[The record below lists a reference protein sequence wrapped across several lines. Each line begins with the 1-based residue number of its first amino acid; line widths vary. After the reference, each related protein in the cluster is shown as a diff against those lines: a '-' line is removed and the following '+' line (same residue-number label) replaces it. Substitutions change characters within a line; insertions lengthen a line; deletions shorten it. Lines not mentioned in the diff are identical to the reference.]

1 MKDELFS
8 GLSIGELQDSDTT
21 LDDRALNELVCALC
35 HAKAGDF
42 RALGYKA
49 ISGADI
55 WACMNS
61 RYVVK
66 GVPSLHVLV
75 EDIASLAIHEFMNW
89 QTLSIYKER

>member
-8 GLSIGELQDSDTT
+8 GLSVGELQDSDTS

-42 RALGYKA
+42 RTLGYTA
-49 ISGADI
+49 ISGEDI

-61 RYVVK
+61 RYVMH
-66 GVPSLHVLV
+66 GVPSLHILV
-75 EDIASLAIHEFMNW
+75 EDIASLAINEFMTW
-89 QTLSIYKER
+89 QTLSIYKDK